1 MNVRDVMSPS
11 SRICC
16 EACGAAGGLAGEFSA
31 LSMTTQVIVQRL
43 GYAGLI
49 PFVLLAALLWLVD
62 AALLPFVAIALGAY
76 AAAIASFL
84 GGVHWGIGFMQG
96 TQAGRFHFLWGV
108 TPSLVAWLALVMPAY
123 AALPLLGLLLVACYV
138 VDVKTYPL
146 VGLGDWLPMRLRLT
160 VVATLS
166 CVLGAAAL

>member
-1 MNVRDVMSPS
+1 MSAQPT
-11 SRICC
+11 IH
-16 EACGAAGGLAGEFSA
+16 
-31 LSMTTQVIVQRL
+31 RL

-62 AALLPFVAIALGAY
+62 AELRPFVAIALGGY

-96 TQAGRFHFLWGV
+96 NQSARFHFLWGV
-108 TPSLVAWLALVMPAY
+108 VPSLLAWLALMMPAF
-123 AALPLLGLLLVACYV
+123 AALPLLGLTLVACYV
-138 VDVKTYPL
+138 VDVKTYPPA
-146 VGLGDWLPMRLRLT
+146 GLSQWLPMRLRLT

-166 CVLGAAAL
+166 CIVGAAAI